1 MLYAEHDFYTSKY
14 AFGAG
19 LIESALFN
27 RYALRASQKIKE
39 YTGTNIDEN
48 NVPECVKMCCC
59 ELAELFYKAEKAET
73 ENGGVKSET
82 VGSWSKSYESTQER
96 ESHISKKIHDV
107 IHMWL
112 SGTGLLYRGIR

>member
-1 MLYAEHDFYTSKY
+1 MLYADYNFYITKY
-14 AFGAG
+14 AMGAG
-19 LIESALFN
+19 IVEPALFN

-39 YTGTNIDEN
+39 YTGANVDEN

-59 ELAELFYKAEKAET
+59 DLAELFYKTEKAER

-82 VGSWSKSYESTQER
+82 VGDWSKTYESAQER
-96 ESHISKKIHDV
+96 ESHISKKIQNA
-107 IHMWL
+107 IYMWL